1 MDVIKI
7 THPTT
12 WAGED
17 DPADYM
23 CLLSLREAINER
35 ASYVG
40 MSWNCPPIL
49 PHLPY
54 NRDVMVAM
62 QTALYRLIPYFVNH
76 EFKDYAKDLSDFP
89 RMWSLSDLVTAEHNI
104 ALMPSPGSLPE
115 VWSEWLKAMK
125 YIIGKLTHIPF
136 SNYGGE
142 VVTGS
147 GSIHDPPFDE
157 SISEAIKKALENKTK
172 HTFEELPLT
181 FGTWSGNT
189 HYSHNSEAD
198 TKDGYCGYAELNAI
212 HITKIAPP
220 RPDTKFT
227 MLFKTYAAKPERPC
241 SYSRE
246 LEKSVF
252 GGVSGIAEGISDFA
266 YTYNGEKK
274 LNIWFGSDEKIP
286 KNATKPHSD
295 FPDDEDDDSPTIR
308 RSTKTGFEA
317 RLYCMLDLS
326 PGLKFK

>member
-17 DPADYM
+17 NPADYM

-104 ALMPSPGSLPE
+104 ALMPSPGSLSE

-212 HITKIAPP
+212 HPKLCEKVLVATNSKYNQDYSDKCLLIEVGDNAVTVEEACNAAEYVAIAIG
-220 RPDTKFT
+220 RV
-227 MLFKTYAAKPERPC
+227 LAKEGT
-241 SYSRE
+241 
-246 LEKSVF
+246 VF
-252 GGVSGIAEGISDFA
+252 S
-266 YTYNGEKK
+266 
-274 LNIWFGSDEKIP
+274 
-286 KNATKPHSD
+286 
-295 FPDDEDDDSPTIR
+295 
-308 RSTKTGFEA
+308 
-317 RLYCMLDLS
+317 
-326 PGLKFK
+326 